1 MTRLPESTAPTT
13 ADFLAEAGPRLAS
26 LCTACGAC
34 FRACPIADHIGLAGA
49 DAGAV
54 TLDLRRL
61 ARGEPATLPETL
73 HWVGACA
80 KSGLCI
86 PACPEHAKGLDARLL
101 VRIARQHALNVTG
114 QITSKHDAAAF
125 PRVKVFARL
134 QLTDEEQDRWL

>member
-86 PACPEHAKGLDARLL
+86 PASRYDVQAGGLANANEASIGRWDISEIR
-101 VRIARQHALNVTG
+101 
-114 QITSKHDAAAF
+114 DY
-125 PRVKVFARL
+125 ARL
-134 QLTDEEQDRWL
+134 QSAQFRMAASKIGP